1 MTDLAIGTGATTLVS
16 ETAKLCAK
24 DLYEFLK
31 QKSKNYVSKWRAEK
45 GIDELFM
52 HVESIRKVKT
62 IWQIDK
68 SVDLREFYVPPHV
81 KKNDGK
87 RIKLISL
94 DSLGSNS
101 PILLEGIAG
110 QGKSTLMRYLC
121 AKEMVEGTTLPIFI
135 ELRRIKKEDTIFTHI
150 SRYLDILGLN
160 ITKELLLEFIN
171 NGRISFFLDG
181 FDEVEST
188 VQHTLIQDIEL
199 ICQKGKNCNV
209 IVTSRPGQSI
219 KALPCLEL
227 HKLDNLIKEEYKE
240 VVYKISEN
248 REYAESLIRVVDN
261 HNKDIK
267 GILCTPLLVT
277 LLVISYKSYQQIP
290 EQLSDFYDSLF
301 RVLLQRHDGT
311 KPAYSRPRVTKLND
325 IKFRECFE
333 QFCYLVKV
341 HKKQVFNYQDL
352 VITAAKSIEKQG
364 IDICPE
370 ELIKDITDV
379 TCLLVNDGD
388 EWRYIHKSIQEYFAA
403 SHIKNQS
410 EVNAQKIYT
419 EFVRKL
425 RPDWANELSFLN
437 EIDYYRHSK
446 YYFIPCVKKILRI
459 STNIDSFKP
468 VINNSLVK
476 NILGSY
482 KMEIALKGEGEDVEV
497 SISVDHDT
505 APPLH
510 KIHEVSSNFFLH
522 QFRNILNKKLE
533 AKRETNK
540 IKIDLNSILSSDTPK
555 KEAFKFVEGQVEE
568 IYKEAL
574 HVEEI
579 IKKSESES
587 LDDGLFD

>member
-1 MTDLAIGTGATTLVS
+1 MSGLVISTAATTLAS
-16 ETAKLCAK
+16 ETVKLCAK

-31 QKSKNYVSKWRAEK
+31 KKSKDYVLKWRAEK
-45 GIDELFM
+45 GIEDLFL
-52 HVESIRKVKT
+52 HVNSIRKVKT

-81 KKNDGK
+81 RKNDNR
-87 RIKLISL
+87 RIKLTSL
-94 DSLGSNS
+94 DSFSSSS

-121 AKEMVEGTTLPIFI
+121 ANKMIEGETLPVFI
-135 ELRRIKKEDTIFTHI
+135 ELRRIKKEDSVFTHI
-150 SRYLDILGLN
+150 SRYFEILGLN
-160 ITKELLLEFIN
+160 ITKDLLIEYIN
-171 NGRISFFLDG
+171 EGRISFFFDG
-181 FDEVEST
+181 FDEVELA
-188 VQHTLIQDIEL
+188 VQHSLIQDIEL
-199 ICQKGKNCNV
+199 LCQKGKNCRV

-227 HKLDNLIKEEYKE
+227 HRLDNLIKEEYKE
-240 VVYKISEN
+240 VVYKISES
-248 REYAESLIRVVDN
+248 REYAESLIRVVEN

-325 IKFRECFE
+325 LKFRECFE
-333 QFCYLVKV
+333 QFCYLVKA
-341 HKKQVFNYQDL
+341 HKKQVFNYHDL
-352 VITAAKSIEKQG
+352 VDTASKSIKKLG

-403 SHIKNQS
+403 SHIKNQPES
-410 EVNAQKIYT
+410 NAQKIYT

-437 EIDYYRHSK
+437 EIDFYRYSK
-446 YYFIPCVKKILRI
+446 YYFIPCVKKLLKIN
-459 STNIDSFKP
+459 TNIESFKP
-468 VINNSLVK
+468 VVNNSLVK

-482 KMEIALKGEGEDVEV
+482 RMEIVLKGESRDIEV
-497 SISVDHDT
+497 SVSVDHDT

-510 KIHEVSSNFFLH
+510 ELHEVSSNFFLH

-533 AKRETNK
+533 AEREINK
-540 IKIDLNSILSSDTPK
+540 IKIDLNLILSSETPK
-555 KEAFKFVEGQVEE
+555 KEAFKFVEEQVEK
-568 IYKEAL
+568 IYKNAL
-574 HVEEI
+574 YIEEI
-579 IKKSESES
+579 IRKSEAES